1 MSEQELLNLPF
12 HEYMALRTK
21 FAVDHAQR
29 SKVIDMDY
37 AFLSLLQAIWA
48 RNYWINRN
56 TNQGE

>member
-1 MSEQELLNLPF
+1 MMSEKELFDLPF

-37 AFLSLLQAIWA
+37 SFLAFLQAIWA
-48 RNYWINRN
+48 RNYWLHKNEAI
-56 TNQGE
+56 